1 MEKGTM
7 HGGLAPGEIA
17 VVDGNERIA
26 GGAVDLGP
34 AVPSNPQG
42 VNETSM
48 GRASRPPGALPG
60 SENAPYF

>member
-1 MEKGTM
+1 MS
-7 HGGLAPGEIA
+7 GGLAPGEIA
-17 VVDGNERIA
+17 VVGGDEQIA

-42 VNETSM
+42 VNEPSL
-48 GRASRPPGALPG
+48 GRSSRGGGLPG